1 MADKI
6 KILTAVSAA
15 VIAVSACVSMIIGN
29 SSENSVIIV
38 NDRSNAV
45 EYSETEQAMT
55 SVSTKSSVK
64 IPKTTTTATTI
75 TTTVTS
81 TSRTTVSTTARTTSL
96 KSTEVPI
103 ISCETEAADYEEE
116 ILFIDIN
123 TAEKEE
129 LTKLKGIGEYL
140 ANEII
145 SYRDENGGFNNIE
158 EIMNVNGIGEKIFAE
173 IAEFIY
179 VENPVYPAD
188 EEISEEIVPD
198 EPEPETVCEDIP
210 QETEI
215 TLESCI
221 PININTADREIL
233 MLLPN
238 VTEETADE
246 IIELRN
252 SLGGFSHVYELIYLK
267 SLSQNQVAEITEYLT
282 V

>member
-15 VIAVSACVSMIIGN
+15 VIAVSACVSLIIGN

-45 EYSETEQAMT
+45 EYSETEQATT

-64 IPKTTTTATTI
+64 IPKTTTT
-75 TTTVTS
+75 TTVTS
-81 TSRTTVSTTARTTSL
+81 TSRTTVSTTVRTTSL

-145 SYRDENGGFNNIE
+145 SYRDEYGGFNNIE

-179 VENPVYPAD
+179 VENPVYSSD
-188 EEISEEIVPD
+188 EEVSEEIVPD
-198 EPEPETVCEDIP
+198 EPEPETICEDIP

-246 IIELRN
+246 IIELRS

-267 SLSQNQVAEITEYLT
+267 SLSQNQIAEITDYLT
-282 V
+282 I